1 MRRPKASTLL
11 TKPRCSICKNRER
24 LRIEMLRLSG
34 MSLDSIAEKF
44 HLGAGGRDCLWRHMK
59 NHVSED
65 EKAMMF
71 ADVPIAEAAARAA
84 EEGVSLL
91 DYLALIRS
99 SLLQQVRLAA
109 TVNDRH
115 GLAAVSGK
123 ALDCLREI
131 GKLTG
136 QLKGMG
142 PSTVINNHQ
151 QINILASPAFAELQ
165 QSLIR
170 ALQPFPEAMAAV
182 VGALQENWRRR
193 PSKAFPRFPCLQG
206 STMRMQPS

>member
-1 MRRPKASTLL
+1 
-11 TKPRCSICKNRER
+11 
-24 LRIEMLRLSG
+24 MLRLSG

-44 HLGAGGRDCLWRHMK
+44 HLGGGGRDALWRHMK

-65 EKAMMF
+65 EKSIML

-91 DYLALIRS
+91 DYLGLIRS

-123 ALDCLREI
+123 AIDCLREI
-131 GKLTG
+131 GRLTG
-136 QLKGMG
+136 ELKGFG
-142 PSTVINNHQ
+142 PRTVINNQ
-151 QINILASPAFAELQ
+151 VNFMASPAFASVQ

-170 ALQPFPEAMAAV
+170 ALAPYPEAMAAV
-182 VGALQENWRRR
+182 VGALQELEAAAVEDAPTLALANGRDYHH
-193 PSKAFPRFPCLQG
+193 AAA
-206 STMRMQPS
+206 

>member
-1 MRRPKASTLL
+1 MRKASTILK
-11 TKPRCSICKNRER
+11 TSRCAVCRHPDR
-24 LRIEMLRLSG
+24 LRIEMLRLAG
-34 MSLDSIAEKF
+34 MSLESVAEKF
-44 HLGAGGRDCLWRHMK
+44 ELGSGGRDSLWRHMK
-59 NHVSED
+59 NHVTED
-65 EKAMMF
+65 EKAVML

-84 EEGVSLL
+84 EEGIALI

-136 QLKGMG
+136 ELKDIG
-142 PSTVINNHQ
+142 SRSVTVNQ
-151 QINILASPAFAELQ
+151 QFNFLASPAFAELQ
-165 QSLIR
+165 QTLIR
-170 ALQPFPEAMAAV
+170 ALQPYPQALAAV
-182 VGALQENWRRR
+182 VGALQEIEAT
-193 PSKAFPRFPCLQG
+193 PDPEAYKAIALPKGEYHAQAV
-206 STMRMQPS
+206 